1 MRKIFILIVLFTST
15 LVAQSIRIYGHIYNT
30 ETREPIPYVN
40 IRLSE
45 TTHGTSS
52 NKEGKFVF
60 ATNKKD
66 PVLIF
71 SAVGYKRKEIQISGS
86 PEKYLEVPL
95 MPEPIQLGEIIVKS
109 DEDPAYGIIRE
120 AIKRKEEN
128 RAGLKSLEY
137 NFFSKDIFLSAGDVV
152 MVSEQFSTG
161 YFQLGKYEK
170 IITKSVH
177 ITENEKKNALKFD
190 QNILDKVYI
199 DFTDDTLK
207 IVGNTVYLPLAKNAF
222 DWYDYKLRNVK
233 TSGSFNDYYI
243 ELIPRS
249 KIQPL
254 LAGIIVIEDSAYA
267 LKALELKNSE
277 GLRFPFVNDLKV
289 EFLQNKDKYFKYWL
303 PTYQKVDASVRLNF
317 ANLLSTDEIA
327 MNQVIL
333 FSDYNINPVIHDSI
347 YNIYSTIKDDS
358 SKNSNVKFVKANVLG
373 REEIDSLRL
382 IPLTIAEENAYKE
395 LDSSKSVVTQIKYK
409 GLLGGVVTEAVN
421 RDQFEKSGNEGGI
434 LKYFGKSLSY
444 LKFRDNRV
452 NGFTI
457 GARYG
462 ETVFNKKLNF
472 EIGLSYAFGRKALEG
487 NFNSVYRLEKSVINT
502 MQLNLFDEAGQT
514 QLLNPYPDFLNG
526 INVLL
531 GFNDQFNYYR
541 SRGFSL
547 GISSKPSKKVTII
560 TSAIFEKQESLVELK
575 YQSIFNTHRLVRN
588 NPTINEGNDNRI
600 SFNIQLGENP
610 YQFRPFIN
618 DGLIVQLEF
627 SNPLLG
633 SSFNYKRFKIIAQV
647 STSTIYEEL
656 FSAPYFLFGIESGF
670 TIGDF
675 GPQHLITPTT
685 ALNIYSPFI
694 SMKGINTYEYVGD
707 KQIAIHAEHN
717 WRTTPFQ
724 FLGLDFI
731 TDMNFDVITG
741 VNLLKLWNN
750 SPYFTANILDSVYWE
765 GYFSLGK
772 LFGLG
777 RIDFSYGANKKF
789 VVRVGLS
796 TIL

>member
-1 MRKIFILIVLFTST
+1 MNKMFVIIILLSYSV
-15 LVAQSIRIYGHIYNT
+15 VAQSLRISGSIYNS

-45 TTHGTSS
+45 TTYGTSS
-52 NKEGKFVF
+52 NREGKFVF
-60 ATNKKD
+60 TTSKKN
-66 PVLIF
+66 PILIF
-71 SAVGYKRKEIQISGS
+71 SAVGYKKQEIQIHESSG
-86 PEKYLEVPL
+86 KYLEISL
-95 MPEPIQLGEIIVKS
+95 MPEPIQLSEIIVKS
-109 DEDPAYGIIRE
+109 DEDPAYSIIRE
-120 AIKRKEEN
+120 AIRRKEQN

-199 DFTDDTLK
+199 DFSDDTLK
-207 IVGNTVYLPLAKNAF
+207 IVGNTVFLPLAKNAF
-222 DWYDYKLRNVK
+222 DWYDYKLRDVK
-233 TSGSFNDYYI
+233 STDSGCDYYI

-254 LAGIIVIEDSAYA
+254 LSGKIVIEDSTYS
-267 LKALELKNSE
+267 LKALELINSE

-289 EFLQNKDKYFKYWL
+289 EFLQNKDKFNQYWL

-333 FSDYNINPVIHDSI
+333 FSDYKINPVIPDSI
-347 YNIYSTIKDDS
+347 YKIYSTIKDDS
-358 SKNSNVKFVKANVLG
+358 SKNPDVKFVKADILE

-382 IPLTIAEENAYKE
+382 IPLTIDEENAYRE
-395 LDSSKSVVTQIKYK
+395 LDSSKTVVTQIKYK
-409 GLLGGVVTEAVN
+409 GLLGGVVSDAVK
-421 RDQFEKSGNEGGI
+421 RDQKEASGIEGGFF
-434 LKYFGKSLSY
+434 KFFGKFFSY
-444 LKFRDNRV
+444 LRFRDNRV
-452 NGFTI
+452 NGLTV
-457 GARYG
+457 GAHYG

-472 EIGLSYAFGRKALEG
+472 DIGLSYAFGRRTLEG
-487 NFNSVYRLEKSVINT
+487 NLISTYRIEKSIINT
-502 MQLNLFDEAGQT
+502 IQFNLFDEAKQT
-514 QLLNPYPDFLNG
+514 QLLNPYPDFVNG

-531 GFNDQFNYYR
+531 GFNDQFNYFR

-547 GISSKPSKKVTII
+547 GISSKPLKKVTIN
-560 TSAIFEKQESLVELK
+560 SSLIFEKQESLVELK
-575 YQSIFNTHRLVRN
+575 YHSIFNSNRIVRN
-588 NPTINEGNDNRI
+588 NPSINEGNDNRI
-600 SFNIQLGENP
+600 LFNIQLGENP

-618 DGLIVQLEF
+618 YGLIAQLDL

-647 STSTIYEEL
+647 STTSIYEEL
-656 FSAPYFLFGIESGF
+656 FSSPYFLFGIESGF
-670 TIGDF
+670 TIGNF

-685 ALNIYSPFI
+685 ALNVYSPFL
-694 SMKGINTYEYVGD
+694 SMKGIDTYEFVGD

-717 WRTTPFQ
+717 WRTIPFQ

-731 TDMNFDVITG
+731 TDLNFDVLTG
-741 VNLLKLWNN
+741 INILKLWNE
-750 SPYFTANILDSVYWE
+750 SGYFPLNVQNSVYWE
-765 GYFSLGK
+765 GYISLGK
-772 LFGLG
+772 LFGIG
-777 RIDFSYGANKKF
+777 KIDFSYGFNKKF

-796 TIL
+796 TML